1 MSRRFHTILAVTLC
15 LFPLIPSSAQTEQQ
29 KQTMS
34 VLKAASERLMRGD
47 IAALDEV
54 KALPGDDA
62 VAGLLMFFKQNFYV
76 YSKETQKKAIA
87 AKAAQY
93 ITECGAAADYIKRLF
108 KKEEGRPKS
117 GMLMNYRQTTLDSLT
132 TANNKFAVNLLIE
145 LMDESNLEVPPGDF
159 AVAIAKM
166 GIPSAP
172 FAKTELKVSAT
183 PDGVA
188 KWKSWWKE
196 NKDGVPDK

>member
-1 MSRRFHTILAVTLC
+1 MTFIQLDYDTW
-15 LFPLIPSSAQTEQQ
+15 FEQF
-29 KQTMS
+29 KPIT
-34 VLKAASERLMRGD
+34 KTGTDLMRGD

-93 ITECGAAADYIKRLF
+93 ITECPTAADYIKRLF

-117 GMLMNYRQTTLDSLT
+117 GLLMNYRQTTLDSLT
-132 TANNKFAVNLLIE
+132 SANNKFAVSLLIE

-159 AVAIAKM
+159 GVAIAKM

-172 FAKTELKVSAT
+172 FAKTELKSAST

-188 KWKSWWKE
+188 TWKSWWKE
-196 NKDGVPDK
+196 NKGGFPDK

>member
-54 KALPGDDA
+54 KALPGDDS

-93 ITECGAAADYIKRLF
+93 ITECPTAADYIKRLF

-117 GMLMNYRQTTLDSLT
+117 GMLMNYPPPRQMASPNGNHGGKKTKTASPTSDGGAVSL
-132 TANNKFAVNLLIE
+132 F
-145 LMDESNLEVPPGDF
+145 
-159 AVAIAKM
+159 
-166 GIPSAP
+166 
-172 FAKTELKVSAT
+172 
-183 PDGVA
+183 
-188 KWKSWWKE
+188 
-196 NKDGVPDK
+196 

>member
-1 MSRRFHTILAVTLC
+1 MSRRFHTLFAVILC

-47 IAALDEV
+47 IAALNEV

-93 ITECGAAADYIKRLF
+93 ITECPTAADYIKRLF
-108 KKEEGRPKS
+108 KKEEGRSKS
-117 GMLMNYRQTTLDSLT
+117 GLLMNYRQTTLDSLT
-132 TANNKFAVNLLIE
+132 ASNNKFAVNLLIE

-159 AVAIAKM
+159 GVALAKM
-166 GIPSAP
+166 ELQSAP
-172 FAKTELKVSAT
+172 FTKTELRSAGT
-183 PDGVA
+183 AEGIA
-188 KWKSWWKE
+188 KWKSWWQDSKASFAS
-196 NKDGVPDK
+196 P

>member
-1 MSRRFHTILAVTLC
+1 MSRRFHTILAVALC
-15 LFPLIPSSAQTEQQ
+15 LLPIIPSSAQTEQQ

-54 KALPGDDA
+54 KALPGDDS

-93 ITECGAAADYIKRLF
+93 ITECPTAADYIKRLF

-117 GMLMNYRQTTLDSLT
+117 GTLMNYRQNTLDSLT
-132 TANNKFAVNLLIE
+132 AANNKFAVSLLIE

-159 AVAIAKM
+159 GVSIAKM

-172 FAKTELKVSAT
+172 FAKTELKSAAT

-188 KWKSWWKE
+188 KWKSWWQE
-196 NKDGVPDK
+196 NKNGFPDK

>member
-15 LFPLIPSSAQTEQQ
+15 LLPLIPSSAQTEQQ

-87 AKAAQY
+87 MQRWEPVCVRTFVAGADRWIQSVTSLPKNASSWQ
-93 ITECGAAADYIKRLF
+93 CGWCHL
-108 KKEEGRPKS
+108 
-117 GMLMNYRQTTLDSLT
+117 
-132 TANNKFAVNLLIE
+132 
-145 LMDESNLEVPPGDF
+145 
-159 AVAIAKM
+159 
-166 GIPSAP
+166 
-172 FAKTELKVSAT
+172 
-183 PDGVA
+183 
-188 KWKSWWKE
+188 
-196 NKDGVPDK
+196 

>member
-1 MSRRFHTILAVTLC
+1 MKTFHAAVIATAAC
-15 LFPLIPSSAQTEQQ
+15 LLPLSPASAQTEQQ
-29 KQTMS
+29 RQVMS
-34 VLKAASERLMRGD
+34 VLKNASERLMRGD
-47 IAALDEV
+47 TTALDDV
-54 KALPGDDA
+54 KALPGDDSL
-62 VAGLLMFFKQNFYV
+62 AGLLMFFKQNFYV
-76 YSKETQKKAIA
+76 FSKETQKKAIA

-93 ITECGAAADYIKRLF
+93 ITECPTAADYIKRLF

-132 TANNKFAVNLLIE
+132 TANNKFAANLLIE

-159 AVAIAKM
+159 GVAIAKM

-172 FAKTELKVSAT
+172 FAKTELKSAST

-188 KWKSWWKE
+188 TWKSWWKE
-196 NKDGVPDK
+196 NKDGFPDK